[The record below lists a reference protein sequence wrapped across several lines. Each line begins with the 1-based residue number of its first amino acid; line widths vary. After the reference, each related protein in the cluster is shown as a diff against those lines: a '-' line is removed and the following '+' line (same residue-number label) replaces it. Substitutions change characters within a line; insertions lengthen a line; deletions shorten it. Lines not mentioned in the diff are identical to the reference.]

1 MASPCWNLPKTL
13 WKCLPHSTSAVKQ
26 AHEAHL
32 QTKWSDEWKMSTRY
46 AHIKALDPSHMSK
59 SFLRL
64 TGCLCKMNTA
74 IYTQLHTGHAPL
86 NKHLHQIKK
95 SATPNCL
102 QCEGEQAETVHHYL
116 FDCTR
121 YNREHHILGL
131 KLSHNALSMY
141 HLLSNK
147 SAQQALFCYI
157 DSTKCLHTTFSDIP
171 IPLKPKLKTCPGI
184 NHA

>member
-1 MASPCWNLPKTL
+1 
-13 WKCLPHSTSAVKQ
+13 
-26 AHEAHL
+26 
-32 QTKWSDEWKMSTRY
+32 
-46 AHIKALDPSHMSK
+46 
-59 SFLRL
+59 
-64 TGCLCKMNTA
+64 MNTA